1 MHFNLFLFINRI
13 KLNKKAQAYRLR
25 LFLHLINQNQYLG
38 HRLLFVCQDHNVPV
52 YSEHH

>member
-1 MHFNLFLFINRI
+1 MYFNFFLLTNQI

-38 HRLLFVCQDHNVPV
+38 HRLLFVYQDHHVPV
-52 YSEHH
+52 YLAHH